1 MASRRRY
8 GEACPVAHALDVV
21 GERWALLVVR
31 ELRLGPKRYSDLA
44 ASLPGAGPNVLA
56 QRLRDLEDGGVLR
69 RRTLPPP
76 AGARVYELTPWGAEL
91 EPVFRAL
98 ARWGVRSPV
107 PRQGRLSA
115 DSIMLGLR
123 TFFDTEHAS
132 EPARRWTAL
141 YEFRLDHNVF
151 RLRVV
156 DGRLEELVRGDA
168 AGAADVVASGPQTG
182 VQALLDGGAQPPGVT
197 VTGDRSALDRLLAAV
212 RPPIT
217 SGKAPARF
225 PAKPSPIASRRAD
238 G

>member
-8 GEACPVAHALDVV
+8 GEACPVAHALDVI

-56 QRLRDLEDGGVLR
+56 QRLRDLEDSGVLR

-76 AGARVYELTPWGAEL
+76 ANARVYELTAWGAEL

-98 ARWGVRSPV
+98 AHWGIRSPA
-107 PRQGRLSA
+107 PRRGRLSA

-123 TFFDTEHAS
+123 TFF
-132 EPARRWTAL
+132 EPEFAARPAQRWTAL
-141 YEFRLDHNVF
+141 YEFHLDHNVF

-156 DGRLEELVRGDA
+156 DGRLDELARGGA
-168 AGAADVVASGPQTG
+168 AGAADLVVSGPQAA
-182 VQALLDGGAQPPGVT
+182 VQALLDGDVQPTDVT
-197 VTGDRSALDRLLAAV
+197 LTGDRSALDRLLAAT
-212 RPPIT
+212 RPPSA
-217 SGKAPARF
+217 SG
-225 PAKPSPIASRRAD
+225 
-238 G
+238 

>member
-1 MASRRRY
+1 MASRRGY
-8 GEACPVAHALDVV
+8 GEACPVAHSLDVI
-21 GERWALLVVR
+21 GDRWALLVVR
-31 ELRLGPKRYSDLA
+31 ELRLGPKRYSDLQ
-44 ASLPGAGPNVLA
+44 ASLPGAGPNVLS

-76 AGARVYELTPWGAEL
+76 ASARVYELTPWGAEL

-107 PRQGRLSA
+107 PRQGRISA

-123 TFFDTEHAS
+123 TFFDAAPGS

-141 YEFRLDHNVF
+141 YEFRLDRDVY

-156 DGRLEELVRGDA
+156 DGRLEELARGDA
-168 AGAADVVASGPQTG
+168 GGAADVVISGTRVG
-182 VQALLDGGAQPPGVT
+182 VQALLDGDARAPAMVA
-197 VTGDRSALDRLLAAV
+197 GDRSALDRLMAAT
-212 RPPIT
+212 RT
-217 SGKAPARF
+217 PAGAY
-225 PAKPSPIASRRAD
+225 PHT